1 MQKEENK
8 IAVLGLDNVGKTS
21 LIRSLFNQSNKPYLN
36 PPKTSGV
43 EVTEVLLD
51 RDGNNIPVI
60 FIDVGGLK
68 AFQVTLWLELVT
80 SDIKAIIY
88 MVDVQTNS
96 RIHNDLNAFR
106 IVIENTNVPILVLG
120 NKYDIVEG
128 EDTLFGINHLF
139 EILDIVEHKINN
151 PFREIIVLPISCKTK
166 FNLDIIVDWLYK
178 ILHKN

>member
-1 MQKEENK
+1 MKENK

-21 LIRSLFNQSNKPYLN
+21 LIRSLFNQSDEPYLN
-36 PPKTSGV
+36 PPKTFGV

-51 RDGNNIPVI
+51 RNGNNIPVL

-88 MVDVQTNS
+88 MVDVRSNA

-106 IVIENTNVPILVLG
+106 IVIENTDVPILVLG
-120 NKYDIVEG
+120 NKYDVIEG
-128 EDTLFGINHLF
+128 EDTLLGVNHLF

-166 FNLDIIVDWLYK
+166 FNLDIIIDWLYK
-178 ILHKN
+178 ILRNDRN